1 MLNLRTLPY
10 VLAKMQ
16 LIEVLSRYTAKV
28 QTADSKSFIQFSIR
42 FQVYLNVP
50 TKWLEELKKDKW
62 N

>member
-1 MLNLRTLPY
+1 MSNFRTLPY

-16 LIEVLSRYTAKV
+16 LSEVMSRYTVKV
-28 QTADSKSFIQFSIR
+28 QMADSKSFIQSSFR

-50 TKWLEELKKDKW
+50 TKWLEDLKKDKG